1 MGMCCMINEK
11 QKSNDISHIRKGTW
25 ESSLHKVQ
33 PLDLSYDLYLYI
45 YIYIYNRVM
54 ENKEYQNLAKGRA
67 SSLFNKFTDEDAEA
81 EFEVVIYIY
90 IYI

>member
-1 MGMCCMINEK
+1 
-11 QKSNDISHIRKGTW
+11 
-25 ESSLHKVQ
+25 
-33 PLDLSYDLYLYI
+33 
-45 YIYIYNRVM
+45 M